1 MKISPSMLACDF
13 SQMGKEI
20 QKINNADMVHMDVMD
35 GNFVPNISFGADII
49 KSLREKSNLPF
60 DTHLMID
67 HPLKYIK
74 SFAEAGSDIIT
85 FHIESKSDT
94 LNTINEIKKYGK
106 KVGLSLKPGTKPEA
120 LLPFLSQIDLILIM
134 TVEPGFGGQKF
145 MESQMEKAI
154 FIRNHSK
161 NKNLLI
167 EVDGG
172 INLETIKIV
181 KKYPVDICVSGTCIF
196 SSKNVGETIEQLKK

>member
-13 SQMGKEI
+13 SKMGEEI
-20 QKINNADMVHMDVMD
+20 QKIKNADMVHMDVMD
-35 GNFVPNISFGADII
+35 GNFVPNISFGADVI
-49 KSLREKSNLPF
+49 KSLRSKSKLPF

-67 HPLKYIK
+67 NPLKYIK
-74 SFAEAGSDIIT
+74 SFADAGSDIIT

-94 LNTINEIKKYGK
+94 SSTINEIKKYGK
-106 KVGLSLKPGTKPEA
+106 KVGLSLKPGTKA
-120 LLPFLSQIDLILIM
+120 DTLLPFLNNIDLVLIM

-145 MESQMEKAI
+145 MENQMEKAI
-154 FIRNHSK
+154 FLKNHSK

-172 INLETIKIV
+172 VNFETIKTI

-196 SSKNVGETIEQLKK
+196 RSENAKKVVEELKK